1 MRRLPLLVLL
11 GALLLPL
18 VPHLDETGAKSPVRP
33 ERVAGKVRTAAASRV
48 AQPQPQAP
56 KSRQPRFEG
65 CSPLPAGDPG
75 APWML
80 IGHFSTYYPGSS
92 EDRNYNLALA
102 SRKLCGTLVPAGG
115 IFSFN
120 AALGQASREN
130 GFHEGHVF
138 IGDRIVPGYGGGVC
152 QVASTVYNAARRA
165 GLPIVE
171 RHQHGLTVP
180 YLPPGEDS
188 TIAYGYLDLRIKN
201 DTGEPVRLVMSA
213 EGPRVTAEFFGSRQ
227 PPDISYRHE
236 TLAKTAFQTIKRPD
250 PSLAPGQEEVDM
262 PGQRGV
268 TVHTWLDRR
277 WPDGRKETLDLGV
290 DAYRSSPRLVRYHL
304 PAS

>member
-1 MRRLPLLVLL
+1 MRRLPLLVLI

-18 VPHLDETGAKSPVRP
+18 VPHPAKTGQTSPARAVRAV
-33 ERVAGKVRTAAASRV
+33 RKVRAAAAVS
-48 AQPQPQAP
+48 APQAP
-56 KSRQPRFEG
+56 RQNG
-65 CSPLPAGDPG
+65 CGPHPAGDPG

-92 EDRNYNLALA
+92 DDRNFNLALA
-102 SRKLCGTLVPAGG
+102 ARKLCGTVVPAGG
-115 IFSFN
+115 VFSFN

-130 GFHEGHVF
+130 GFHQGHVF

-180 YLPPGEDS
+180 YLQPGEDA
-188 TIAYGYLDLRIKN
+188 TIAYGYLDLRIRN
-201 DTGEPVRLVMSA
+201 DTGEPLRLIMSA

-227 PPDISYRHE
+227 PPDVSYRHA
-236 TLAKTAFQTIKRPD
+236 TLGKTAFQTIRRPD
-250 PSLAPGQEEVDM
+250 QALAAGQEEVDL
-262 PGQRGV
+262 PGQGGV

-277 WPDGRKETLDLGV
+277 WPDGRRETLDLGV
-290 DAYRSSPRLVRYHL
+290 DAYRPSPRLVRYG
-304 PAS
+304 PAAS